1 MGIYDRHAVWYDAI
15 YDASGQDPA
24 SDVRILFALLAAR
37 GIEPRSMLDVACGTG
52 RHALAFQAAGIE
64 EVTGVDRSEA
74 MLRVARERAPDVD
87 LAEADFRTFDLGRT
101 FDLVTCLFSSI
112 GHVADRDE
120 LGQALGAM
128 AGHVA
133 PGGAL
138 VVETWLTPE
147 MVDPDGRRDAATV
160 EVPGGYVSRLGRSV
174 LDGDALVVEFAW
186 AVATRDGI
194 DSDVERHR
202 MPLFT
207 GDDHLAALE
216 GTGLAGEWIAPGP
229 LTTGRPLLVGR
240 RP

>member
-15 YDASGQDPA
+15 YDEAGQDPDR
-24 SDVRILFALLAAR
+24 DVAGILELVAR
-37 GIEPRSMLDVACGTG
+37 HGTTPGSVLDVACGTG
-52 RHALAFQAAGIE
+52 RHLAAFRDRIADVA
-64 EVTGVDRSEA
+64 GVDRSDA
-74 MLRVARERAPDVD
+74 MLAFARERAPDAD
-87 LAEADFRTFDLGRT
+87 LTEADFRSFDLGRT

-120 LGQALGAM
+120 LGRAVGAM

-147 MVDPDGRRDAATV
+147 MVDPDGRRDATTV

-174 LDGDALVVEFAW
+174 LDGDVLVVEFAW

-207 GDDHLAALE
+207 GDEYLAALE
-216 GTGLAGEWIAPGP
+216 GTGLAGEWVAPGP